1 MGNGGMPD
9 RFTMFALAGSIVALV
24 LGLAASHATA
34 QAPTTDVVTA
44 QDLLPTEEQ
53 AAQVAATVNG
63 EPITVGEVAR
73 LLATSLGKRK
83 IAAEA
88 LPRLQA
94 EALEQ
99 VIDQRLVAQYLRQH
113 GQGISDEELEVAFNQ
128 FRQSLELQKRPFDE
142 HLKRER
148 LTEQQLKQQLYWT
161 LSWRRYTARHI
172 TDEILQ
178 RRFERD
184 RKHYD
189 GSEVRVAHLLLK
201 PQPGQTLDDA
211 LPELTRKAQT
221 LRDQIERG
229 ELTFDDAV
237 ARYSDG
243 TKENGGDL
251 GFITSPGSM
260 PEPFTKAAFS
270 LEVGQVS
277 PPVTT
282 PFGVHLIRCTEVKP
296 GTRTLDDVRRQV
308 QRDVMQDGLER
319 LAQQARQSANITYSG
334 AWPHFRPGTQELAGV
349 QP

>member
-1 MGNGGMPD
+1 MPD
-9 RFTMFALAGSIVALV
+9 RFTKHVLAGLVAALV
-24 LGLAASHATA
+24 AGLSVPYAAA
-34 QAPTTDVVTA
+34 QSPSPEVVTA
-44 QDLLPTEEQ
+44 QDVLPSEEQ

-63 EPITVGEVAR
+63 EPITVGEVGR

-83 IAAEA
+83 LAVEA

-113 GQGISDEELEVAFNQ
+113 GQGISDEELDNAVKQ
-128 FRQSLELQKRPFDE
+128 FRQSLELQKRSFDE
-142 HLKRER
+142 YLKRER
-148 LTEQQLKQQLYWT
+148 LTEQQLRQQLYWT

-201 PQPGQTLDDA
+201 PQPGQTLADA
-211 LPELTRKAQT
+211 LPQLTAKAQA

-229 ELTFDDAV
+229 ELTFENAV
-237 ARYSDG
+237 AQYSDG

-296 GTRTLDDVRRQV
+296 GSRTLDDVRRQV
-308 QRDVMQDGLER
+308 QRDVIQDGLDR
-319 LAQQARQSANITYSG
+319 LAEQARQTAAITYSG

-349 QP
+349 KP